1 MLFAPPCSSSSASGS
16 SWLLGVPWTTISL
29 DGSLDNRISGS
40 SSVPESSWLL
50 GMPWTTISLIGS
62 LGYRGC
68 VSEKMVAEILVALTK
83 NALL

>member
-29 DGSLDNRISGS
+29 DGSLDNCISGS

>member
-1 MLFAPPCSSSSASGS
+1 MHRHVVALARRDRVGCSVC
-16 SWLLGVPWTTISL
+16 LGTTVSL